1 VSRLVCNFSCGAA
14 SAVAAKLALTEY
26 PGREVLILN
35 AYIEEEH
42 SDNQRFLEDC
52 QRWFGHPIVQV
63 RDEKYGAS
71 TFAVFTKKRFIT
83 GLGGAPCSKA
93 LKRDV
98 LGAHHRPT
106 DPIVL
111 GYTAE
116 EEHRLERFQDANNGV
131 QTLTPLIDRG
141 LKKADCLAIIER
153 AGIALPVMYQLGYQ
167 NNNCIGCV
175 KGGMGYWNKIRR
187 DFPEQFERMAKLQD
201 SIGPKSA
208 FLKLNENGVKNSRY
222 VSLRELPPDIGKYQD
237 EPSISC
243 GLFCEAASADLGPS
257 PLQDNGSPK

>member
-1 VSRLVCNFSCGAA
+1 MSRLVSNFSCGAA
-14 SAVAAKLALTEY
+14 SAVATKLALTEY
-26 PGREVLILN
+26 PDREFLILN

-42 SDNQRFLEDC
+42 PDNQRFLADC
-52 QRWFGHPIVQV
+52 ERWFGHPITQV

-71 TFAVFTKKRFIT
+71 TFGVFTKKRFIA

-98 LGAHHRPT
+98 LGQHHSPT
-106 DPIVL
+106 DTIVL

-116 EEHRLERFQDANNGV
+116 EEHRLDRFLDANNGIR
-131 QTLTPLIDRG
+131 TMTPLIERG
-141 LKKADCLAIIER
+141 LRKTDCLAMLER
-153 AGIALPVMYQLGYQ
+153 AGIELPVMYRLGYR

-175 KGGMGYWNKIRR
+175 KGGLGYWNKIRR
-187 DFPEQFERMAKLQD
+187 DFPETFERMARLQEW
-201 SIGPKSA
+201 IGPKSS
-208 FLKLNENGVKNSRY
+208 FLKLNENGVKNSRF

-243 GLFCEAASADLGPS
+243 GLFCELASNDISGP
-257 PLQDNGSPK
+257 